1 MQQRHTDPQQYL
13 NEQIIST
20 QKHILPFI
28 GSVFS
33 IVEGLQVLE
42 IGCGEAGNLKPF
54 LDSGCICTG
63 VDFSAHKIDK
73 GRAYYASH
81 PFAEN
86 ITLISEDIYNIKEFQ
101 AKFDLIILRDVI
113 EHIHDQDKFLGVMKT
128 LMAPGG
134 VAFFAFPPWQNPFG
148 GHQQICENK
157 FLSLLP
163 YYHLL
168 PAGLYKTVLK
178 LFGESNAK
186 ITSLL
191 EIKETGISLERFEKL
206 CKKNN
211 YKTILKKHFLINPN
225 YETKFGLK
233 PRTLSWMFNIRYLR
247 NFYTTAGYYLIEQN
261 TQK

>member
-13 NEQIIST
+13 NEQIVST
-20 QKHILPFI
+20 QKYVLPFI

-54 LDSGCICTG
+54 LDMGCICTG
-63 VDFSAHKIDK
+63 VDFSTHKIEK
-73 GRAYYASH
+73 GRAYFANH
-81 PFAEN
+81 PYTKN

-113 EHIHDQDKFLGVMKT
+113 EHIHDQNKFLGLMKT

-134 VAFFAFPPWQNPFG
+134 IAFFAFPPWQNPFG

-157 FLSLLP
+157 IPSVLP
-163 YYHLL
+163 YYHIL
-168 PAGLYKTVLK
+168 PKFLYKFLLK
-178 LFGESNAK
+178 ALGENDGK
-186 ITSLL
+186 IAGLL

-206 CKKNN
+206 CHKNGYN
-211 YKTILKKHFLINPN
+211 IVLKKLFLINPN
-225 YETKFGLK
+225 YEIKFGLK
-233 PRTLSWMFNIRYLR
+233 PRELPFWMNIPFIR
-247 NFYTTAGYYLIEQN
+247 NFYTTAGYYVIEQN
-261 TQK
+261 